1 MSGSPTTI
9 EKCIRLSADRAN
21 RLGQLAQATGLTE
34 DQVIATA
41 LDILF
46 SLTDVL
52 DAGAGRHAW
61 SFLSED
67 ALRRVW
73 DNDEDAA
80 YDNWRELYGAPA
92 DTAQSVGARSIS

>member
-9 EKCIRLSADRAN
+9 EKRIQLSAEQAE
-21 RLGQLAQATGLTE
+21 RLRHLTEATQLTE
-34 DQVIATA
+34 DQVIARA

-46 SLTDVL
+46 SLTDIL
-52 DAGAGRHAW
+52 DARAEQRGW
-61 SFLSED
+61 SVLSED

-80 YDNWRELYGAPA
+80 YDNWRELYGIPA
-92 DTAQSVGARSIS
+92 R

>member
-1 MSGSPTTI
+1 MNGSPPTI
-9 EKCIRLSADRAN
+9 EKRIQLSVEQVDRLRH
-21 RLGQLAQATGLTE
+21 LTEATQLTE
-34 DQVIATA
+34 DQVIAKA

-46 SLTDVL
+46 NLTDLL
-52 DAGAGRHAW
+52 DARAEQRGW

-80 YDNWRELYGAPA
+80 YDNWRELYGVPA
-92 DTAQSVGARSIS
+92 R

>member
-1 MSGSPTTI
+1 MSGSPATI
-9 EKCIRLSADRAN
+9 EKCIRLSEDQAN
-21 RLGQLAQATGLTE
+21 RLLQLARDTRLTE
-34 DQVIATA
+34 DQVIAKA

-46 SLTDVL
+46 TLTDLL
-52 DAGAGRHAW
+52 DARAERPAW

-67 ALRRVW
+67 AFRRVW

-92 DTAQSVGARSIS
+92 G

>member
-1 MSGSPTTI
+1 MSVSPATI
-9 EKCIRLSADRAN
+9 EKCIRLSEGQAN
-21 RLGQLAQATGLTE
+21 RLGHLAQTVHLTE
-34 DQVIATA
+34 DQVIAKA

-46 SLTDVL
+46 TLTDLL
-52 DAGAGRHAW
+52 DARAERLAW
-61 SFLSED
+61 SFLSTD

-92 DTAQSVGARSIS
+92 G